1 MESSHLHHIE
11 RKKAE
16 SGRFLVSSAW
26 SKSRERAADLL
37 KMFLIMVIDNNERQ
51 H

>member
-1 MESSHLHHIE
+1 MTSSHLHHIE
-11 RKKAE
+11 REKAE